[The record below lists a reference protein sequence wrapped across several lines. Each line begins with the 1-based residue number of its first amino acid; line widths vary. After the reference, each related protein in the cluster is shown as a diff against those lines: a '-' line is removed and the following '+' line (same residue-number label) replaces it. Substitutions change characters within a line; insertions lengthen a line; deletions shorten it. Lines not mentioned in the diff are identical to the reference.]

1 MKENQRP
8 TLINHIV
15 IFEIG
20 VVSRELVLPSNLS
33 CGKFQIQIWV
43 IRHSTKIGSENET
56 IQYISSILPVK
67 TRHFHRT
74 ATKELMEH

>member
-1 MKENQRP
+1 MKENQR
-8 TLINHIV
+8 
-15 IFEIG
+15 

-43 IRHSTKIGSENET
+43 IRHPTKIGSENET

-74 ATKELMEH
+74 ATKELMDH